1 MGVIVESSPVAAFQT
16 RMPELHVGWIET
28 ESMNAVLLL
37 PLNPRSATVCCPCV
51 TVNDGVL

>member
-37 PLNPRSATVCCPCV
+37 PLNPRSATVCCP
-51 TVNDGVL
+51 